1 MEMEERTMTTP
12 PSKLV
17 ETPRVN
23 ELFDRHV
30 QENQHCASSE
40 RAALAYQQV
49 DELLSLTR
57 QLEAALAQSQNEVA
71 ESRHRLRALLEGL
84 EAKEIDTALDLAP
97 ATLRVLGMRIAR
109 AAKLS

>member
-1 MEMEERTMTTP
+1 MIPP

-49 DELLSLTR
+49 DELLSLAR
-57 QLEAALAQSQNEVA
+57 QLEAALAQSQKERDEHLWTARARANQLEQSQNEVA
-71 ESRHRLRALLEGL
+71 ELKAAAIPKLYRACNRHEG
-84 EAKEIDTALDLAP
+84 
-97 ATLRVLGMRIAR
+97 M
-109 AAKLS
+109 S